1 MLINCTTFFLKCNCF
16 WLTIF
21 DLISCVRIVRM
32 SIHIVFMGSPDFAL
46 PVLQNLARNYQ
57 VVGVVTQPDR
67 PAGRGRILTPPP
79 VKELAISLNIPVI
92 QPNRLK
98 EPEAFAQLQAWQ
110 PDLIVVAAFGQI
122 LRKNVLDLPP
132 LGCVNVHA
140 SLLPRWRGAAPVQ
153 AAIIAGDAATGIT
166 IMKMDAGIDIGPI
179 LAQHAVPILAEDT
192 GETLGQRLAE
202 VGGELLMMTLPGYL
216 SGEIKPCNQD
226 NNLATYAAMLKKED
240 GELDFNLP
248 AEILERKVRAFYP
261 WPGTYMQWGNE
272 TLKIL
277 SAHVVNDKDA
287 FPHNRGVSAAKPAVG
302 TSSGWLVFDDV
313 QPAGK
318 RVMPG
323 EVFLHGARAWLSQSQ

>member
-1 MLINCTTFFLKCNCF
+1 M
-16 WLTIF
+16 
-21 DLISCVRIVRM
+21 
-32 SIHIVFMGSPDFAL
+32 HIVFMGSPDFAL
-46 PVLQNLARNYQ
+46 PVLQNLARDYP

-79 VKELAISLNIPVI
+79 VKELALSLNIPVI

-122 LRKNVLDLPP
+122 LRQTVLDLPP

-153 AAIIAGDAATGIT
+153 AAIISGDAATGIT
-166 IMKMDAGIDIGPI
+166 IMKMDAGIDTGPI

-192 GETLGQRLAE
+192 GETLGSRLAE

-216 SGEIKPCNQD
+216 LGEIKPFNQD
-226 NNLATYAAMLKKED
+226 NSLATYAAMLKKED
-240 GELDFNLP
+240 GQLDFNLP
-248 AEILERKVRAFYP
+248 AEILERRVRAFYP
-261 WPGTYMQWGNE
+261 WPGTYMQWGTE

-277 SAHVVNDKDA
+277 SAHVINDKDA
-287 FPHNRGVSAAKPAVG
+287 FPQIQGVAEVKPAVG
-302 TSSGWLVFDDV
+302 TSSGWLVFDEV

-318 RVMPG
+318 RIMPG
-323 EVFLHGARAWLSQSQ
+323 EVFLRGARGWLSQGQ